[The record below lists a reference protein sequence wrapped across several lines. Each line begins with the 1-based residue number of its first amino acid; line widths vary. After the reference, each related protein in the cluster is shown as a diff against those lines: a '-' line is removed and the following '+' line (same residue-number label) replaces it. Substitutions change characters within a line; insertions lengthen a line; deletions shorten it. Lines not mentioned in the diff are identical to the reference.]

1 MVARVSLWLRK
12 KIVAAAMGVC
22 DEPPGPRLTPPPP
35 FLTDLLFCRLLYLY
49 LPFRFRF
56 PLPPLAAAT
65 AEEWTRHVDA
75 TTGCAY
81 LHCAARNETKW
92 VEMTVTRLVDPS
104 SGRAYLHN
112 SETGE
117 TTWCVETEGE
127 YAMAAPA
134 AAAVAPAAATPS
146 PRPLSVAM
154 QVRRGTIFTM
164 IIHQLFT

>member
-1 MVARVSLWLRK
+1 
-12 KIVAAAMGVC
+12 
-22 DEPPGPRLTPPPP
+22 
-35 FLTDLLFCRLLYLY
+35 
-49 LPFRFRF
+49 
-56 PLPPLAAAT
+56 
-65 AEEWTRHVDA
+65 
-75 TTGCAY
+75 
-81 LHCAARNETKW
+81 
-92 VEMTVTRLVDPS
+92 MTVTRLVDPS

-154 QVRRGTIFTM
+154 QVRRGTIFKTM